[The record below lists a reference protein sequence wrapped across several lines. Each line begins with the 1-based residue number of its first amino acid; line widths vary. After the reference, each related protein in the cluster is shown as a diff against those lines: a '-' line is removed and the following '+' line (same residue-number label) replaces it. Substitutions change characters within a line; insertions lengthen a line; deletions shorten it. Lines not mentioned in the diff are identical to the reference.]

1 MSVTTTSSRAGK
13 FESRF
18 WHKLFEEEV
27 GRVKGHLWVVI
38 SILAGPVF
46 VHVIII
52 ILFDPHLTFTPSR
65 HSQLTISGPIN
76 TLAVHPQGKA
86 YASGAEDGFVRVHWV
101 SYFAPLRLLV
111 LLLAFACL
119 TVLS

>member
-18 WHKLFEEEV
+18 YHKLFEEEV
-27 GRVKGHLWVVI
+27 GRVKGHLCVSGPFSLLHL
-38 SILAGPVF
+38 SILEA
-46 VHVIII
+46 
-52 ILFDPHLTFTPSR
+52 LLTC
-65 HSQLTISGPIN
+65 SGPIN

-101 SYFAPLRLLV
+101 SDDQAR
-111 LLLAFACL
+111 
-119 TVLS
+119 